1 MQAIVYVTVRL
12 NKKKGNRAKTIL
24 FELQIVLAT
33 PSCMIFLYLTN
44 PDWGLFNLV
53 KKPTIQ
59 ILLSHSKDAKITTI
73 ASS

>member
-1 MQAIVYVTVRL
+1 MQAMVYLIVRL
-12 NKKKGNRAKTIL
+12 NKKKETELKNL
-24 FELQIVLAT
+24 FKSQIVLAT

>member
-1 MQAIVYVTVRL
+1 MVYVIVRL
-12 NKKKGNRAKTIL
+12 NKKKGNWAKTIL
-24 FELQIVLAT
+24 FKSQIVLAT
-33 PSCMIFLYLTN
+33 PSCMIFLNLTN

-59 ILLSHSKDAKITTI
+59 ILLSRSKDAKITTI